1 MKKIQEHLGLVFLI
15 IIAIFA
21 VAIGGYFTL
30 RKGVFIGVDCYYI
43 VRSDIFVLII
53 VIYVERTKDVTF
65 LLVAD
70 GKKQNVSYT
79 MKGDQVTFSFADDT
93 INGTWTGDQLLAA
106 DGSPVGWDEMQ
117 SFASDD
123 KHTVSD
129 AAYSNVLGRILYG
142 NLESISFW
150 GFTVLGVL
158 IYVLGIVQIYYPD
171 KVYFFLRRWQ
181 FQNAELSDEG
191 RTVTVIGGMIICIIG
206 IGVMSGLI
214 LYLIK

>member
-30 RKGVFIGVDCYYI
+30 RKGVFIGDDFYYK
-43 VRSDIFVLII
+43 VRADKFVHNT
-53 VIYVERTKDVTF
+53 VNYVERTKDDTF

-117 SFASDD
+117 IIAGNEKPANKIDTMELHNYENAHKDLMRMIQIIRRSVLSNDILGENFSFKKQFKWQNQMI
-123 KHTVSD
+123 KHLCV
-129 AAYSNVLGRILYG
+129 YG
-142 NLESISFW
+142 LKR
-150 GFTVLGVL
+150 L
-158 IYVLGIVQIYYPD
+158 
-171 KVYFFLRRWQ
+171 KVTQ
-181 FQNAELSDEG
+181 
-191 RTVTVIGGMIICIIG
+191 
-206 IGVMSGLI
+206 
-214 LYLIK
+214 